1 MKALIPHIRRLRHT
15 SVSIHPMHGQ
25 DRTLPVFSADAA
37 LFLGILS
44 EGIRLVDPFP
54 ICARCDVPV
63 RINHGL
69 EIHEL

>member
-1 MKALIPHIRRLRHT
+1 
-15 SVSIHPMHGQ
+15 MHGQ

-44 EGIRLVDPFP
+44 EGIRLVGPFP